1 MKKLGFEDGKEDDL
15 ENQHK
20 TLSAK
25 VDNLSDKVN
34 ALTSRYVQSHGSIV
48 CIPKYRP
55 LKDMK
60 IVLRSCRHPQKSPE
74 IS

>member
-34 ALTSRYVQSHGSIV
+34 ALTSRYVHGSQSTEHQRI
-48 CIPKYRP
+48 
-55 LKDMK
+55 
-60 IVLRSCRHPQKSPE
+60 
-74 IS
+74 